1 MFNAIDSASVF
12 GVEGTRISVEVD
24 ICNGLPQVNIVGLA
38 DLAIRE
44 SVERVRAAIKNS
56 GFSFPMERIT
66 VNLAPADLRK
76 EGSAFDL
83 AIAAGILTAS
93 GQIARDLFHN
103 TLVIGELSLN
113 GGLRPVPGVLA
124 MIQHAKERGITSVLL
139 PLDNCREAGWISG
152 MELFGLSHLKQLQV
166 GKNKEGVLRDLKVD
180 PVNGGL
186 DDHTIAMHSLSPDG
200 SGTNH
205 EKNGMLSCAKN
216 TGNENNELAEIHPY
230 PSSDRAISDT
240 RAVWGERPLP
250 DFADIIGQQHAKRAL
265 LIAAAGRHNILFSGP
280 PGTGKTMMIQALPG
294 ILPLLDENEALEVTK
309 IYSVAGKLPANAK
322 GLIRTPPF
330 RSPHHSVS
338 TAGLI
343 GGGTMPKPG
352 ELTLAH
358 RGILYLDE
366 LTEFPRSVL
375 DMLRQPLENSVI
387 TISRAKATVQFPAS
401 IMLAASFN
409 PCPCGYYGHEYG
421 GNYCTCSST
430 AISRY
435 RSRLSGPLLDR
446 IDLQLEV
453 PRPRSNDHTQKSRPP
468 GSAELRGVV
477 EAARER
483 QRQRNG
489 TVGVYCNSELA
500 GAALRKTARLRRDA
514 SMLLE
519 QAFLSLGISMR
530 AYDRLLKLS
539 RTIADVEASEYIEAE
554 HIAEAIQYR
563 RTDASGV
570 SHSL

>member
-1 MFNAIDSASVF
+1 MFNVIDSASVF

-76 EGSAFDL
+76 EGTAFDL

-93 GQIARDLFHN
+93 GQLGRGLFQD

-124 MIQHAKERGITSVLL
+124 MIQQAKERGITSVLL
-139 PLDNCREAGWISG
+139 PLGNCREAGWISD
-152 MELFGLSHLKQLQV
+152 MELFGLSHLKQLKADKI
-166 GKNKEGVLRDLKVD
+166 GAESLRSLELDGDSGEVDQPQQMLKLPSDMSFASAGEAPATAAIGASRSV
-180 PVNGGL
+180 
-186 DDHTIAMHSLSPDG
+186 
-200 SGTNH
+200 SGEH
-205 EKNGMLSCAKN
+205 L
-216 TGNENNELAEIHPY
+216 
-230 PSSDRAISDT
+230 
-240 RAVWGERPLP
+240 LP
-250 DFADIIGQQHAKRAL
+250 DFADIIGQRHAKRAL

-294 ILPLLDENEALEVTK
+294 ILPLLDEKEALEVTK
-309 IYSVAGKLPANAK
+309 IYSVAGKLPPNAE
-322 GLIRTPPF
+322 GLIRIPPF
-330 RSPHHSVS
+330 RAPHHSVS
-338 TAGLI
+338 NAGLI
-343 GGGTMPKPG
+343 GGGSMPKPG

-358 RGILYLDE
+358 RGVLYLDE

-421 GNYCTCSST
+421 DNYCTCSST

-453 PRPRSNDHTQKSRPP
+453 PRPRARDHAERNSSPS
-468 GSAELRGVV
+468 SAEIRSIV

-483 QRQRNG
+483 QRRRNSAG
-489 TVGVYCNSELA
+489 GAYCNSELT
-500 GAALRKTARLRRDA
+500 GAALHKTARLRRDA
-514 SMLLE
+514 GQLLE
-519 QAFLSLGISMR
+519 QAFQTLGISMR

-539 RTIADVEASEYIEAE
+539 RTIADVEESEYIETE

-563 RTDASGV
+563 RTDASGAPNNM
-570 SHSL
+570 

>member
-76 EGSAFDL
+76 EGTAFDL

-93 GQIARDLFHN
+93 GQIGRDLFQK

-152 MELFGLSHLKQLQV
+152 MELFGLSHLKQLQAV
-166 GKNKEGVLRDLKVD
+166 KNKEGVLRDLKVD

-186 DDHTIAMHSLSPDG
+186 DSHTTAMRSLSPDG
-200 SGTNH
+200 SGTNY
-205 EKNGMLSCAKN
+205 EKNDMLSRAKQ
-216 TGNENNELAEIHPY
+216 TGNESIELAEVHPC
-230 PSSDRAISDT
+230 PSSDRAIGDT

-309 IYSVAGKLPANAK
+309 IYSVAGKLPANAQ

-453 PRPRSNDHTQKSRPP
+453 PRPRSNDHTQSSRPP

-489 TVGVYCNSELA
+489 AVGAYCNSELA
-500 GAALRKTARLRRDA
+500 GTALRKSARLRREA

-519 QAFLSLGISMR
+519 QAFQSLGISMR

-570 SHSL
+570 SSSI